1 MFGDWDD
8 AEWCIFDNYMVD
20 CLQLHLNEGLIKSSF
35 VNLEVRQLSAETSHE
50 FIEWCG
56 LLQGQTVNTK
66 LQVDKRIYKQELYY
80 DFIEENPDY
89 APKSKMTISRTRF
102 NKWLTAY
109 GIFREGVV
117 PEEGRDMHGRWII
130 YKTQSTPS
138 NPNLPF

>member
-8 AEWCIFDNYMVD
+8 AEWCIFDNFMVD
-20 CLQLHLNEGLIKSSF
+20 CLQLHLNEGLIKSEF

-56 LLQGQTVNTK
+56 LLHGQSTNSK
-66 LQVDKRIYKQELYY
+66 LIPDKRIYKNELYH

-109 GIFREGVV
+109 GLFREGVA
-117 PEEGRDMHGRWII
+117 PTEGRDMNGRWII
-130 YKTQSTPS
+130 FTTKEAEQ
-138 NPNLPF
+138 NPTLPF